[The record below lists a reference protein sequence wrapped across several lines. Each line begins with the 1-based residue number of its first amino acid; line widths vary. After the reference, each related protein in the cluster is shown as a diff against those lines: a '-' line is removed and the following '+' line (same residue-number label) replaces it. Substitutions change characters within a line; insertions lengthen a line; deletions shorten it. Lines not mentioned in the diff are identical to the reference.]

1 MSGARNP
8 LGWPSDVTR
17 RRIRSVPGAP
27 PFGRPAMEGAVEDP
41 DLRARDLPSRY
52 PPTAPT
58 AAPTTALVQTFR
70 SLLIASSKALNPAHR
85 PTPNPAPAPPI
96 VQATVARP
104 LVVDW
109 V

>member
-1 MSGARNP
+1 MAP
-8 LGWPSDVTR
+8 F
-17 RRIRSVPGAP
+17 GAP
-27 PFGRPAMEGAVEDP
+27 ATEGAVEDLDP
-41 DLRARDLPSRY
+41 RVRDLPIRY

-85 PTPNPAPAPPI
+85 PTPNPAPAPPN
-96 VQATVARP
+96 VQVTVARP
-104 LVVDW
+104 LFVDW